1 MTDLTNPPIPFG
13 APKPRRNI
21 AIEESHE
28 MTRQLEQQMAKPE
41 PTYTSVVAE
50 GIDACRYLDVKAI
63 ATAIMGEPVKPIET
77 VSDLAD
83 RMAEWGAANK
93 TGAKRD

>member
-1 MTDLTNPPIPFG
+1 MTDTNPPIPFG

-21 AIEESHE
+21 AIEESLQI
-28 MTRQLEQQMAKPE
+28 TQQILDQNEPKPE

-63 ATAIMGEPVKPIET
+63 ATAIMGDPVKPIET
-77 VSDLAD
+77 VADLAD

-93 TGAKRD
+93 TGAR